1 MARVIK
7 RIEDATWYAPDIGDN
22 REDSDPFMVLLS
34 PLSGSEMRKLEQAG
48 MGNLTKNRGQINFY
62 KRVQAIQERIVKERV
77 IEVKNY
83 AVEDKDGNVVEPKNG
98 EELLQA
104 VLAVGAAEAEVID
117 DIVEALKDAS
127 KLEEG
132 LIKNSK

>member
-7 RIEDATWYAPDIGDN
+7 RIEDTTWYVPDIGDN
-22 REDSDPFMVLLS
+22 REDPEPFAVLLS

-48 MGNLTKNRGQINFY
+48 MTNLTKNRGQVNFY
-62 KRVQAIQERIVKERV
+62 KRVQDIQERIVKERV
-77 IEVKNY
+77 VEVKNY
-83 AVEDKDGNVVEPKNG
+83 AVQGKDGSILEPKNG
-98 EELLQA
+98 AELLEA
-104 VLAVGAAEAEVID
+104 VLLVGASEAEVID

-132 LIKNSK
+132 LVKN